1 VYNPNDPKISPQTG
15 LPIERYQFHFPS
27 NQFMDKD
34 DRSVNLVDLLNG
46 PMAELKQYFKPEFA
60 KGLTAGSGKDLKI
73 DGFGS
78 GSVGK
83 FVGLYGLEELFN
95 SLPDSLEQ
103 IKIKNKDNAGTII
116 NIPPSITRFQN
127 LKHLVLVNCINTV
140 PDYICQ
146 LDNLNILGV
155 MSNPQL
161 TSLPECLGTME
172 NLEFINFKDTGASA
186 PKSLESNGWSEME
199 TGMWDKFSQDDEV

>member
-1 VYNPNDPKISPQTG
+1 MQEG
-15 LPIERYQFHFPS
+15 
-27 NQFMDKD
+27 
-34 DRSVNLVDLLNG
+34 
-46 PMAELKQYFKPEFA
+46 ELKMFHDIR
-60 KGLTAGSGKDLKI
+60 GLTFMAVLSEKIKELKLVKEPQSVEI
-73 DGFGS
+73 SDELGGFFTAIS
-78 GSVGK
+78 KAKTNLTEKIEKEEVK
-83 FVGLYGLEELFN
+83 IAGLEELFN
-95 SLPDSLEQ
+95 SLPHSLEQ

-186 PKSLESNGWSEME
+186 PKCLFVSLKNVTSASFPFKSK
-199 TGMWDKFSQDDEV
+199 TGIPS